1 LSPENE
7 TWTLRLLPYR
17 DALVGD
23 AGRALWI
30 LLGAVTLVLLIA
42 CGNVASLL
50 LARATTR
57 NGEVAVRA
65 ALGASRSRIVR
76 QLLTESMILG
86 IAGGAAGFL
95 LALLL
100 VRGVRLLAAGFLPR
114 FSEVVIDPVVLLF
127 TIGISLATGLLFGL
141 APALHSVRSGTVS
154 TLQAIGRTSGTR
166 VSLRARDAL
175 VVAQIAISL
184 TLVVG
189 AGLLARTLLRL
200 QNVDPGFDSDGVMAA
215 EVQLAGER
223 YATRES
229 QARFWSELLTRTRA
243 LPGVVDASAT
253 TLLPL
258 VGGNDTY
265 YWIEGNPPASD
276 AERRNAEISVVA
288 DRYFETMDI
297 PLLRG
302 RAFRENEASGPN
314 AIIVNAALAAR
325 LFPDSDPIGKRLV
338 IDFGQPFTAEIVGI
352 VGDVLAFGLTS
363 GPPDMMYFAYDQL
376 GGFGIGFLNLVV
388 RAGEEP
394 LDVVPA
400 VRAALGEMDAD
411 IPLSD
416 TRTMNSIVGST
427 VATQRFGA
435 RLLVAFAIVA
445 LALAVIGLYGV
456 LGYVVAQRTRELG
469 VRVALGAGRTQIF
482 TIVVRRGMLIVL
494 FGLGFGIAGAL
505 SASHLLQSLL
515 FDVSA
520 RDPVV
525 FAAGPVVLL
534 VAGFLACALPAIRAS
549 RVDPVRA
556 LRGG

>member
-1 LSPENE
+1 
-7 TWTLRLLPYR
+7 
-17 DALVGD
+17 
-23 AGRALWI
+23 
-30 LLGAVTLVLLIA
+30 
-42 CGNVASLL
+42 
-50 LARATTR
+50 
-57 NGEVAVRA
+57 
-65 ALGASRSRIVR
+65 
-76 QLLTESMILG
+76 
-86 IAGGAAGFL
+86 
-95 LALLL
+95 
-100 VRGVRLLAAGFLPR
+100 
-114 FSEVVIDPVVLLF
+114 VLLF